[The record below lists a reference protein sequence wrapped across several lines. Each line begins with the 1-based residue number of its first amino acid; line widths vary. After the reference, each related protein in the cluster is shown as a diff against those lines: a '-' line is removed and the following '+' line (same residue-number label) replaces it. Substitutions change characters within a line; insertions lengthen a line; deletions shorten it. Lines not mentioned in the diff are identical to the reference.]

1 MKNTYFHGGL
11 CITRKYSITAFLI
24 NRGSTDRSV
33 EICKLL
39 APHWE
44 VRNSRFLEFDPTN
57 TDIEVME
64 IEREVSGWKIV
75 FKYY

>member
-1 MKNTYFHGGL
+1 MHHTKIFDHG
-11 CITRKYSITAFLI
+11 ILI

-33 EICKLL
+33 EICKLF

-44 VRNSRFLEFDPTN
+44 VRDSRFLEFDPTN

-64 IEREVSGWKIV
+64 IERSFRLEDGI
-75 FKYY
+75 KYYRISLL